1 MVQGYPSQISP
12 CPSGRASFR
21 GGFCHGGI
29 PFGSKGVSGF
39 SPHPGGYPHEQRYT
53 YSATQFRLRWF
64 EASGREFGGSMLSI
78 NGLNRFYYLR
88 DFHDMRCKYERVLS
102 IIHQQLNQEPEDG
115 DVFIVMSKDLRKIR
129 LFSYDR
135 RSYSLYEKKF
145 TSNYRFMKVV
155 HEGDQTF
162 YSISWE
168 DVVLLL
174 ESPVFK
180 RLDIR

>member
-1 MVQGYPSQISP
+1 MVQGYSSQIST
-12 CPSGRASFR
+12 CPSGRSSFCGAVCYGGSSSGAKSD
-21 GGFCHGGI
+21 GGFC
-29 PFGSKGVSGF
+29 
-39 SPHPGGYPHEQRYT
+39 PHHGGYPHEQRDT
-53 YSATQFRLRWF
+53 YSARQFRLRGL
-64 EASGREFGGSMLSI
+64 EAPGREFGGFMLSI

-115 DVFIVMSKDLRKIR
+115 DVFIVMSKDFRKIR

-155 HEGDQTF
+155 YEGDRTF
-162 YSISWE
+162 YSISWK

-174 ESPVFK
+174 ESPIVK
-180 RLDIR
+180 ELNVR

>member
-1 MVQGYPSQISP
+1 
-12 CPSGRASFR
+12 
-21 GGFCHGGI
+21 
-29 PFGSKGVSGF
+29 
-39 SPHPGGYPHEQRYT
+39 
-53 YSATQFRLRWF
+53 
-64 EASGREFGGSMLSI
+64 MLSI

-88 DFHDMRCKYERVLS
+88 DFHDMRCKYERVVS

-115 DVFIVMSKDLRKIR
+115 DVFIVMSKDFRKIR

-155 HEGDQTF
+155 YEGDRTF
-162 YSISWE
+162 YSISWK

-174 ESPVFK
+174 ESPIVK
-180 RLDIR
+180 ELNVR